1 VKQPF
6 YGGYG
11 LIAEDGLPKPAFNA
25 FKVLH
30 HLGAERLANDSPSA
44 IVTRRPDG
52 RLAIAVWNL
61 YLPEEAGVP
70 KTVTL
75 VFKDAAA
82 AQTARVSRVDSTHG
96 SVLAA
101 YRAMGSPTNPTQAQ
115 ITQLRRRA
123 QLPAP
128 SQESVSHGKL
138 TLVLPPQSLALVET
152 Q

>member
-1 VKQPF
+1 
-6 YGGYG
+6 
-11 LIAEDGLPKPAFNA
+11 
-25 FKVLH
+25 VLH
-30 HLGAERLANDSPSA
+30 HLGTQRLANDSPSA

-61 YLPEEAGVP
+61 YLPEESGLP

-75 VFKDAAA
+75 VFKDAAT
-82 AQTARVSRVDSTHG
+82 QTARVTRVDSSHG
-96 SVLAA
+96 SVLPA

-115 ITQLRRRA
+115 ITELRRRS

-128 SQESVSHGKL
+128 KQESVSHGRL